1 MSTIITAIDRHSPA
15 ERTGVQVG
23 EQLLSINGH
32 PIVDVLDYR
41 FYGYDPLSHLELKTA
56 AGNVRHV
63 TCRKAEAPGPGA
75 ELRHVSDGRNALLC
89 QSLLVLLCGPDAAGY
104 ALHAV
109 LQG

>member
-15 ERTGVQVG
+15 ERAGVQVG

-32 PIVDVLDYR
+32 PIVDVLDYK
-41 FYGYDPLSHLELKTA
+41 FFSYDTRLELVLREEDGSTRT
-56 AGNVRHV
+56 VRPQG
-63 TCRKAEAPGPGA
+63 RRPGPGA

>member
-15 ERTGVQVG
+15 ERAGVQVG

-41 FYGYDPLSHLELKTA
+41 FYGYDPLSRLELKTA

-63 TCRKAEAPGPGA
+63 TVRC
-75 ELRHVSDGRNALLC
+75 V
-89 QSLLVLLCGPDAAGY
+89 
-104 ALHAV
+104 
-109 LQG
+109 

>member
-15 ERTGVQVG
+15 ERAGVQVG

-41 FYGYDPLSHLELKTA
+41 FYGYDPLSHL
-56 AGNVRHV
+56 
-63 TCRKAEAPGPGA
+63 
-75 ELRHVSDGRNALLC
+75 
-89 QSLLVLLCGPDAAGY
+89 VLLCGPDAAGY

>member
-56 AGNVRHV
+56 AGNVRHLPQG
-63 TCRKAEAPGPGA
+63 RRPGPGA